1 MLQRLIP
8 DPPNALYTI
17 NQSVTQEEAL
27 NYASD
32 LLRCIITTAYESGD
46 NAEGTSRDLVFAVLH
61 MAELAKAMVDRSLD
75 SIVQPA

>member
-1 MLQRLIP
+1 MREKLIP

-17 NQSVTQEEAL
+17 NPSVTQEQAL

-75 SIVQPA
+75 SIV